1 MVINLPLL
9 ATISCNN
16 NETNN
21 TNSIIN
27 QINGETIVK
36 SPIYTDDS
44 FKSTWAHSESYTNE
58 QVKSFIETNKDKI
71 FHNLP
76 QETTISSIES
86 VYKVVEGK
94 IEVKVKF
101 SGKVHNKEGQLV
113 DVDSNKEY
121 KVELIGF
128 KTTNLTTY
136 LSSTELDIKEISE
149 LSSKKASEI

>member
-16 NETNN
+16 EKTN

-27 QINGETIVK
+27 QQINGETIVK
-36 SPIYTDDS
+36 SPLYIEDS

-86 VYKVVEGK
+86 VYK
-94 IEVKVKF
+94 
-101 SGKVHNKEGQLV
+101 
-113 DVDSNKEY
+113 
-121 KVELIGF
+121 
-128 KTTNLTTY
+128 
-136 LSSTELDIKEISE
+136 
-149 LSSKKASEI
+149 